1 MSARVEEAL
10 TALATLLAANLLAIA
25 FDRLCSKLGWKRR
38 LGLALALSILSI
50 PGLSFCIYH
59 LHVLPEMEWLY
70 QLRSLCGSEL

>member
-1 MSARVEEAL
+1 M
-10 TALATLLAANLLAIA
+10 AIA
-25 FDRLCSKLGWKRR
+25 VDRLCSKLGWKRR